1 MQAKY
6 VKSVVRYSDGSVNV
20 WIDYNNQEHWL
31 VDKALQNLA
40 DQINNLYLGIIGR
53 PAEKDGMMYYYR
65 IYESECR
72 ARGIPFTPDTTVDAD
87 IMNDVMRP
95 LITYN
100 YKNNDEAAMGAIN
113 YVGKYCAAKSAGI
126 I

>member
-1 MQAKY
+1 MDKRYLKQLLLLLELTNLLLPCRLNN

-40 DQINNLYLGIIGR
+40 DQINNLYLSIIGR

-65 IYESECR
+65 IYEY
-72 ARGIPFTPDTTVDAD
+72 I
-87 IMNDVMRP
+87 
-95 LITYN
+95 L
-100 YKNNDEAAMGAIN
+100 
-113 YVGKYCAAKSAGI
+113 
-126 I
+126 